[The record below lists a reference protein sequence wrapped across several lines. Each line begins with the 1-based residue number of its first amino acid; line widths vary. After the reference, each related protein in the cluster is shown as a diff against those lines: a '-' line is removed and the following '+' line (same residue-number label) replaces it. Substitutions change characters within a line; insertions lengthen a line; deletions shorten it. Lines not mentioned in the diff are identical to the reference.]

1 MHKTCIYAS
10 FEGGQNY
17 EYSDINDV
25 SDLYLQWIKNKK
37 PRMPM
42 NIISPILNGKREI
55 KEEEYFLICNA
66 LGVPLDKFA
75 KKDSSEL
82 EKDAG

>member
-1 MHKTCIYAS
+1 
-10 FEGGQNY
+10 
-17 EYSDINDV
+17 
-25 SDLYLQWIKNKK
+25 
-37 PRMPM
+37 MPM

-55 KEEEYFLICNA
+55 KAEEYFLLCND

-75 KKDSSEL
+75 KKDPSEY